1 MLIYVRIS
9 YVSLEE
15 IQNRMVDIEDHF
27 AAKFDEIFKKSPDD
41 KDISDYEN
49 QYCLI
54 NYVAKFNLINYAIST
69 NDAYPSEINLDA
81 LNCEQIVND
90 FVNKIQIEIISCY
103 LKSSLTFSTMYRE
116 CAQLHFQQSQ
126 FTNSFIKA
134 TVLASSVITVEQQIS
149 EKENFIAMGSMLAR
163 KIAAC

>member
-9 YVSLEE
+9 NVLLAEVPNQM
-15 IQNRMVDIEDHF
+15 IDIEDYF
-27 AAKFDEIFKKSPDD
+27 AARFDEIFQKSLDD
-41 KDISDYEN
+41 KDITDYEN

-54 NYVAKFNLINYAIST
+54 NYVAKFNLINYPIST
-69 NDAYPSEINLDA
+69 NDAFPSVINLDK
-81 LNCEQIVND
+81 LNCDQIVEN
-90 FVNKIQIEIISCY
+90 FEKEIKTEINSIF
-103 LKSSLTFSTMYRE
+103 LKSPSSYMHRK
-116 CAQLHFQQSQ
+116 CAQLHFQESQ

-149 EKENFIAMGSMLAR
+149 EKESFIALGSMLTR